1 MTTDADH
8 PGPGPAA
15 RFDHIVV
22 LDTET
27 TGRGPSADVV
37 EIAWVVI
44 DEHLEVLDE
53 VATLIDPGRPIPAE
67 ATEVHGITDEMVA
80 GAPTFEA
87 FMTDPTSS
95 PFGSGSTLVIGHNVE
110 FDYQHIEAYV
120 ADGTTL
126 CTLRLAR
133 HLFPVLGSHTLQTLV
148 HHCRLGD
155 VQTHRAAADVELT
168 LRLARRM
175 AADEGGSLDALLAVS
190 PVALAEMRVPFG
202 DYRREPVRDLTAEQV
217 AEIRD
222 RYGDRLG
229 GDFAAALD
237 LHHPQ

>member
-1 MTTDADH
+1 MTSDIMIASSYD
-8 PGPGPAA
+8 
-15 RFDHIVV
+15 RIVV

-27 TGRGPSADVV
+27 TGRGPEADVV
-37 EIAWVVI
+37 EIAWVTIDDEMEVI
-44 DEHLEVLDE
+44 DE
-53 VATLIDPGRPIPAE
+53 VATLIDPGRPIPAA
-67 ATEVHGITDEMVA
+67 ATEVHGITDAMVA
-80 GAPTFEA
+80 GAPRFEA
-87 FMTDPTSS
+87 FMTDPATA
-95 PFGSGSTLVIGHNVE
+95 PFLSGSTLVIGHNVD
-110 FDYQHIEAYV
+110 FDYQHIEPYV

-133 HLFPVLGSHTLQTLV
+133 YLFPVLGSHTLQTLV

-168 LRLARRM
+168 LRLVRRM
-175 AADEGGSLDALLAVS
+175 AADTDGSLDGLLALA

-222 RYGDRLG
+222 RYGDRLS

-237 LHHPQ
+237 LHHRK